1 MQYIK
6 PGTVT
11 IGAKQGIT
19 RTVTESEMNQFIK
32 QRHIQAQQQKALA
45 AAVAAGGAPTT
56 IQSLSPQSFVQTIQ
70 QAGSSGTQVATL
82 VKAVSSSG
90 VTQTVTIPVTG
101 VTLGQV
107 KALAPGTTIK
117 TTNPQQIRHIQFQQQ
132 LLAQKKHNQKIAGIA
147 QMGKGAV
154 ATQLI
159 VGSKPF
165 QTPISVQQ
173 FIKSPLTVQQGSIQS
188 VVLKSSPRVIP
199 VNTAQGN
206 KPTIQVNT
214 FGYL

>member
-1 MQYIK
+1 
-6 PGTVT
+6 
-11 IGAKQGIT
+11 
-19 RTVTESEMNQFIK
+19 MNQYIK
-32 QRHIQAQQQKALA
+32 QRHLQQQQQKALA
-45 AAVAAGGAPTT
+45 AAAAASSGQPTT

-70 QAGSSGTQVATL
+70 QAGTSGTQVATL

-117 TTNPQQIRHIQFQQQ
+117 TTTPQQIRHIQFQQQ
-132 LLAQKKHNQKIAGIA
+132 LLAQKKHNPKIAGIT
-147 QMGKGAV
+147 QMGKGTVPAQV
-154 ATQLI
+154 F

-165 QTPISVQQ
+165 QNSINVQQ

-199 VNTAQGN
+199 MSAAQGN
-206 KPTIQVNT
+206 KPTIQVHIVI
-214 FGYL
+214 YL

>member
-1 MQYIK
+1 M
-6 PGTVT
+6 T

-19 RTVTESEMNQFIK
+19 RTVTESEMNQYLK
-32 QRHIQAQQQKALA
+32 QRHLQQQQQKAALA
-45 AAVAAGGAPTT
+45 AAAATSGGQPTT

-70 QAGSSGTQVATL
+70 QAGSSGTPVATL

-107 KALAPGTTIK
+107 KALTPGTTIK
-117 TTNPQQIRHIQFQQQ
+117 TTTPQQIRHIQFQQQ

-147 QMGKGAV
+147 QMGKGTV

-199 VNTAQGN
+199 MTAAQGN
-206 KPTIQVNT
+206 KPTIQVSMLN
-214 FGYL
+214 